1 VPTFFPR
8 RCLGKKLPARQITGR
23 EAGGKGK
30 MKNKQHIN
38 LFCFGIFCQ
47 QPTDSSVGNLTEE
60 NP

>member
-1 VPTFFPR
+1 
-8 RCLGKKLPARQITGR
+8 LGKKLPARQITGR